1 MLHAERGYLATDS
14 LTRILAEQAAAAK
27 ELAAGAKDVRGLR
40 QCITDW
46 VAEEVIIFAAESD

>member
-1 MLHAERGYLATDS
+1 LATDS